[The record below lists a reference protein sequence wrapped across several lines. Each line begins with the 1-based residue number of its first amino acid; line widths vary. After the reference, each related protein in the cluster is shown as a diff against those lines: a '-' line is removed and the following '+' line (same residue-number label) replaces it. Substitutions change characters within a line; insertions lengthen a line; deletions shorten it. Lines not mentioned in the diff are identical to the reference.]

1 MLKFLNKK
9 KNDNKGFSLVELIIV
24 VAIMAILVGLLAPQY
39 LKYVEKSRKSA
50 DASNLD
56 EMVRAI
62 QIYAADAEVTLPAD
76 TYTITIGKGGTT
88 VEAGTATQK
97 VDNEKVAKDA
107 LNENAPVIRRNTISL
122 DTSSRMCTFR
132 NNSIFSSLRHS
143 FSSNA
148 YSPDDMVSG
157 IGSVPFFFLLSNS
170 LYQRC
175 FAIWHSQV
183 ETLQLPSYR

>member
-1 MLKFLNKK
+1 MSMLKFLNKK

-107 LNENAPVIRRNTISL
+107 LNENAPDWAKTKLKSNKWTVETN
-122 DTSSRMCTFR
+122 
-132 NNSIFSSLRHS
+132 
-143 FSSNA
+143 SSNA
-148 YSPDDMVSG
+148 TSVSAEITVAQDG
-157 IGSVPFFFLLSNS
+157 GTTVRYTPS
-170 LYQRC
+170 
-175 FAIWHSQV
+175 
-183 ETLQLPSYR
+183 TLADYINKTAK

>member
-76 TYTITIGKGGTT
+76 TYTITINATST
-88 VEAGTATQK
+88 SVTATNTANTQK
-97 VDNEKVAKDA
+97 AEDA
-107 LNENAPVIRRNTISL
+107 LNENAPDWGKTKLKSNKWEVGTTNATSVSAEITVAQDGGTTVKYTPASL
-122 DTSSRMCTFR
+122 ADYINKTAK
-132 NNSIFSSLRHS
+132 N
-143 FSSNA
+143 
-148 YSPDDMVSG
+148 
-157 IGSVPFFFLLSNS
+157 
-170 LYQRC
+170 
-175 FAIWHSQV
+175 
-183 ETLQLPSYR
+183 

>member
-76 TYTITIGKGGTT
+76 TYTITINATST
-88 VEAGTATQK
+88 SVTATNTANTQK
-97 VDNEKVAKDA
+97 AEDA
-107 LNENAPVIRRNTISL
+107 LNENAPDWAKTKLKSNKWDNGVVGQNKANAISVSAEIIVAQ
-122 DTSSRMCTFR
+122 DGGTTVKYTPA
-132 NNSIFSSLRHS
+132 SLADYI
-143 FSSNA
+143 NKTA
-148 YSPDDMVSG
+148 K
-157 IGSVPFFFLLSNS
+157 N
-170 LYQRC
+170 
-175 FAIWHSQV
+175 
-183 ETLQLPSYR
+183 

>member
-76 TYTITIGKGGTT
+76 TYTITINATSTSVKATN
-88 VEAGTATQK
+88 TANTRKAK
-97 VDNEKVAKDA
+97 VA
-107 LNENAPVIRRNTISL
+107 LNENAPDWAKTKLKSNKWDNGKSEKTQKGNVTSVSAEITVAQDGGTTVKYTPASL
-122 DTSSRMCTFR
+122 ADYINKT
-132 NNSIFSSLRHS
+132 
-143 FSSNA
+143 A
-148 YSPDDMVSG
+148 K
-157 IGSVPFFFLLSNS
+157 
-170 LYQRC
+170 
-175 FAIWHSQV
+175 
-183 ETLQLPSYR
+183 

>member
-76 TYTITIGKGGTT
+76 TYTITIN
-88 VEAGTATQK
+88 ATSTS
-97 VDNEKVAKDA
+97 VAATNPVNTPKATDA
-107 LNENAPVIRRNTISL
+107 LNENAPDWKKTNLKSNKWDNGKSDTEKGNVTSVSAEITVAQDGGTTVKYTPKSL
-122 DTSSRMCTFR
+122 ADYINKT
-132 NNSIFSSLRHS
+132 
-143 FSSNA
+143 A
-148 YSPDDMVSG
+148 A
-157 IGSVPFFFLLSNS
+157 
-170 LYQRC
+170 Q
-175 FAIWHSQV
+175 
-183 ETLQLPSYR
+183 

>member
-76 TYTITIGKGGTT
+76 TYTITINATST
-88 VEAGTATQK
+88 SVTATNTANTQK
-97 VDNEKVAKDA
+97 AEDA
-107 LNENAPVIRRNTISL
+107 LNENAPDWAKTKLKSNKWDNGVVGQNKANAISVSAEITVEQ
-122 DTSSRMCTFR
+122 DGGTTVKYTPA
-132 NNSIFSSLRHS
+132 SLADYI
-143 FSSNA
+143 NKTA
-148 YSPDDMVSG
+148 K
-157 IGSVPFFFLLSNS
+157 
-170 LYQRC
+170 
-175 FAIWHSQV
+175 
-183 ETLQLPSYR
+183 

>member
-24 VAIMAILVGLLAPQY
+24 VAILAILVGLLAPQY

-76 TYTITIGKGGTT
+76 TYTITINATST
-88 VEAGTATQK
+88 SVTATNTANTQK
-97 VDNEKVAKDA
+97 AEDA
-107 LNENAPVIRRNTISL
+107 LNENAPDWAKTKLKSNKWDNGKSEETQKGNVTSVSAEITVAQDGGTTVKYTPASL
-122 DTSSRMCTFR
+122 ADYINKT
-132 NNSIFSSLRHS
+132 
-143 FSSNA
+143 A
-148 YSPDDMVSG
+148 K
-157 IGSVPFFFLLSNS
+157 
-170 LYQRC
+170 
-175 FAIWHSQV
+175 
-183 ETLQLPSYR
+183 

>member
-76 TYTITIGKGGTT
+76 TYTITINATST
-88 VEAGTATQK
+88 SVTATNTANTQK
-97 VDNEKVAKDA
+97 AEDA
-107 LNENAPVIRRNTISL
+107 LNENAPDWANTKLKSNKWDSGATGDKKANVISVSAEITVAQDGGTTVKYTPKSL
-122 DTSSRMCTFR
+122 ADYINKTAK
-132 NNSIFSSLRHS
+132 N
-143 FSSNA
+143 
-148 YSPDDMVSG
+148 
-157 IGSVPFFFLLSNS
+157 
-170 LYQRC
+170 
-175 FAIWHSQV
+175 
-183 ETLQLPSYR
+183 

>member
-76 TYTITIGKGGTT
+76 TYTITIN
-88 VEAGTATQK
+88 ATSTSVK
-97 VDNEKVAKDA
+97 ATNNDNTQNAKDA
-107 LNENAPVIRRNTISL
+107 LNENAPDWAKTKLKSNKWDNGKSEETQKGNVTSVSAEITVAQDGGTTVKYTPASL
-122 DTSSRMCTFR
+122 ADYINKTAK
-132 NNSIFSSLRHS
+132 N
-143 FSSNA
+143 
-148 YSPDDMVSG
+148 
-157 IGSVPFFFLLSNS
+157 
-170 LYQRC
+170 
-175 FAIWHSQV
+175 
-183 ETLQLPSYR
+183 

>member
-1 MLKFLNKK
+1 MSMLKFLNKK

-76 TYTITIGKGGTT
+76 TYTITINATST
-88 VEAGTATQK
+88 SVTATNAANTQK
-97 VDNEKVAKDA
+97 AEDA
-107 LNENAPVIRRNTISL
+107 LNENAPDWAKTKL
-122 DTSSRMCTFR
+122 K
-132 NNSIFSSLRHS
+132 
-143 FSSNA
+143 SNKW
-148 YSPDDMVSG
+148 DNGVVG
-157 IGSVPFFFLLSNS
+157 QENF
-170 LYQRC
+170 
-175 FAIWHSQV
+175 
-183 ETLQLPSYR
+183 

>member
-76 TYTITIGKGGTT
+76 TYTITINATSTSVKATN
-88 VEAGTATQK
+88 TANTRKAK
-97 VDNEKVAKDA
+97 VA
-107 LNENAPVIRRNTISL
+107 LNENAPDWAKTKLKSNKWDNGKSEETQKGNVTSVSAEITVAQDGGTTVKDTPASL
-122 DTSSRMCTFR
+122 ADYINKTAK
-132 NNSIFSSLRHS
+132 N
-143 FSSNA
+143 
-148 YSPDDMVSG
+148 
-157 IGSVPFFFLLSNS
+157 
-170 LYQRC
+170 
-175 FAIWHSQV
+175 
-183 ETLQLPSYR
+183 

>member
-76 TYTITIGKGGTT
+76 TYTITINATSTSVKATN
-88 VEAGTATQK
+88 TANTRKAK
-97 VDNEKVAKDA
+97 VA
-107 LNENAPVIRRNTISL
+107 LNENAPDWAKTKLKSNKWDNGKSEETQKGNVTSVSAEITVAQDGGTTVKYTPASL
-122 DTSSRMCTFR
+122 ADYINKT
-132 NNSIFSSLRHS
+132 
-143 FSSNA
+143 A
-148 YSPDDMVSG
+148 K
-157 IGSVPFFFLLSNS
+157 
-170 LYQRC
+170 
-175 FAIWHSQV
+175 
-183 ETLQLPSYR
+183 

>member
-107 LNENAPVIRRNTISL
+107 LNENVPDWAKTKLKSNKWDSGAKGEAKANVTSIS
-122 DTSSRMCTFR
+122 
-132 NNSIFSSLRHS
+132 
-143 FSSNA
+143 
-148 YSPDDMVSG
+148 
-157 IGSVPFFFLLSNS
+157 
-170 LYQRC
+170 
-175 FAIWHSQV
+175 AIIKV
-183 ETLQLPSYR
+183 EQDGGTTVTYTPSTLADYINKTATPATPAAGK

>member
-107 LNENAPVIRRNTISL
+107 LNENAP
-122 DTSSRMCTFR
+122 DW
-132 NNSIFSSLRHS
+132 
-143 FSSNA
+143 A
-148 YSPDDMVSG
+148 K
-157 IGSVPFFFLLSNS
+157 
-170 LYQRC
+170 
-175 FAIWHSQV
+175 
-183 ETLQLPSYR
+183 PS

>member
-76 TYTITIGKGGTT
+76 TYTITINATSTSVQAVKNGN
-88 VEAGTATQK
+88 TQK
-97 VDNEKVAKDA
+97 AIDA
-107 LNENAPVIRRNTISL
+107 LNENAPDWKKTNLKSNKWDNGKSGADKANAISVSAEITVAQ
-122 DTSSRMCTFR
+122 DGGTTVKYTPK
-132 NNSIFSSLRHS
+132 SLADYI
-143 FSSNA
+143 NKTA
-148 YSPDDMVSG
+148 KTG
-157 IGSVPFFFLLSNS
+157 
-170 LYQRC
+170 
-175 FAIWHSQV
+175 
-183 ETLQLPSYR
+183 E